1 LYAFFVLSFLSFSSS
16 GRPIGKSHRAARDVC
31 AFVTLNDRSEIR
43 GRGAVR
49 CGAVRGEGEEVKR
62 AGRNEITRG
71 KHSLPAS
78 NIIRRAGNRERS
90 SRALARARASAR
102 IGALRAMW
110 EGGGRER
117 ERTLGNAVRVRA
129 RPQTRIFH
137 RILSN
142 FPAIA
147 RRSWF
152 RELAYGTAYLSRTSG
167 RSGGALSPLFDLL
180 GQ

>member
-1 LYAFFVLSFLSFSSS
+1 MK
-16 GRPIGKSHRAARDVC
+16 GKRDRE
-31 AFVTLNDRSEIR
+31 T
-43 GRGAVR
+43 
-49 CGAVRGEGEEVKR
+49 GEEEKAGEEV
-62 AGRNEITRG
+62 
-71 KHSLPAS
+71 
-78 NIIRRAGNRERS
+78 
-90 SRALARARASAR
+90 
-102 IGALRAMW
+102 
-110 EGGGRER
+110 
-117 ERTLGNAVRVRA
+117 GNAVRVRA

-147 RRSWF
+147 WRSWF